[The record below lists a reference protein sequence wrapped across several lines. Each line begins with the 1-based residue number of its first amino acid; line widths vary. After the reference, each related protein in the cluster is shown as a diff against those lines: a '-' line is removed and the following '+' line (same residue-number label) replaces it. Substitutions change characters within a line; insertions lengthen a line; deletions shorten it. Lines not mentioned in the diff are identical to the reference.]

1 MRLVYT
7 IPLIL
12 ALTGCGFTKT
22 HLVPQAYMPDPP
34 AILMAP
40 PKELSTIK
48 KPTPAPEMKS
58 FTHFIVEKSIED
70 EAIGSTQKSLIN
82 YIAASLNRMANTDN
96 PNEKGMLLL
105 IASISLLGL
114 GDDTTALTA
123 ARRMAQ
129 LAGSKA
135 NRKDK

>member
-48 KPTPAPEMKS
+48 KPTPAPA
-58 FTHFIVEKSIED
+58 TPNQAEK
-70 EAIGSTQKSLIN
+70 K
-82 YIAASLNRMANTDN
+82 
-96 PNEKGMLLL
+96 
-105 IASISLLGL
+105 
-114 GDDTTALTA
+114 
-123 ARRMAQ
+123 
-129 LAGSKA
+129 
-135 NRKDK
+135 

>member
-1 MRLVYT
+1 
-7 IPLIL
+7 
-12 ALTGCGFTKT
+12 
-22 HLVPQAYMPDPP
+22 
-34 AILMAP
+34 
-40 PKELSTIK
+40 
-48 KPTPAPEMKS
+48 MKS
-58 FTHFIVEKSIED
+58 FTHFIVEKSIDD